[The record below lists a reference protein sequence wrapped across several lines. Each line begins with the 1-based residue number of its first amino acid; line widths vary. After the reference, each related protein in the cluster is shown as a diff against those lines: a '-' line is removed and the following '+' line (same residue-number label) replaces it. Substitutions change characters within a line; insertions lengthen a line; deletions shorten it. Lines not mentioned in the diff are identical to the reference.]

1 MKIAI
6 LSMVNATF
14 REYGEDAISLFMP
27 LHITDWEEVDDGTFW
42 RIKEGIRIMNES
54 PENKK
59 NGMSYRM
66 FTDNGGTKDL
76 IIKSVSAYDEM
87 VKAQAKRKQ
96 DQKERA
102 DREREAKKMSQ
113 ALNKKAKT
121 LKDAISTMELT
132 GGNKAVLEGL
142 RRELESIKPSKKV
155 KT

>member
-66 FTDNGGTKDL
+66 LKDNGGKKDL
-76 IIKSVSAYDEM
+76 IIKYV
-87 VKAQAKRKQ
+87 
-96 DQKERA
+96 
-102 DREREAKKMSQ
+102 
-113 ALNKKAKT
+113 
-121 LKDAISTMELT
+121 
-132 GGNKAVLEGL
+132 
-142 RRELESIKPSKKV
+142 
-155 KT
+155 